1 MIEVTSPAD
10 YPKLNRLPPLISQ
23 HIQKYCN
30 ALLSVYAA
38 DTLQGAG
45 GIFYLENKED
55 CRNHKE
61 LGLSRA
67 ISVSVPE
74 YTERLTLKGKGQ
86 ELQILHAC
94 FALNNS
100 TAISVFAE
108 PQNLDTA
115 TLTTFLEDAEEREV
129 YLE

>member
-1 MIEVTSPAD
+1 MIEVNSPAD
-10 YPKLNRLPPLISQ
+10 YPMLNRLPPLISQ
-23 HIQKYCN
+23 HLQKYCN

-45 GIFYLENKED
+45 GIFYLEHKED
-55 CRNHKE
+55 CKNHNE

-67 ISVSVPE
+67 ISKSIPE
-74 YTERLTLKGKGQ
+74 FTEQLILKGKGQ
-86 ELQILHAC
+86 EFQILHAC

-108 PQNLDTA
+108 PQNLETA
-115 TLTTFLEDAEEREV
+115 TLNTFLDGAEEREV